1 MGQCQTKYSI
11 NSIVPY
17 SVSESQLSENY
28 IKDSHNL
35 TKRREKRTRSRIIYD
50 AFEKVIV

>member
-17 SVSESQLSENY
+17 SVSESQLSEIY

-35 TKRREKRTRSRIIYD
+35 TKRRMRRTRSHIIYD
-50 AFEKVIV
+50 AFGKIIV